1 MIGLFITVFQHGTQ
15 LMTSTEQ
22 KISNPMNYYNMP
34 DEIEHDTTLSTD
46 DKIKVLT
53 NWLDDIQLRETAE
66 SENMPSI
73 HNSHGHYIE
82 QIAKLLRKYR
92 GE

>member
-1 MIGLFITVFQHGTQ
+1 
-15 LMTSTEQ
+15 MTSKEQ
-22 KISNPMNYYNMP
+22 KIANPMNYYKMP
-34 DEIEHDTTLSTD
+34 DEIEHDTSLSTD

-73 HNSHGHYIE
+73 HNSRGHHIE